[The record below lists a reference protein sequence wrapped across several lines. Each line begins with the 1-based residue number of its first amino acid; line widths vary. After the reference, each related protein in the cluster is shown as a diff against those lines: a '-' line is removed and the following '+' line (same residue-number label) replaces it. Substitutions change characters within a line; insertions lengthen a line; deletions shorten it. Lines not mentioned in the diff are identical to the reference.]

1 MPPCVKS
8 WSYVGV
14 SKPDLPCCLLALTHA
29 HSETAAIEVNNHF
42 ICTSAFTILSNNR
55 NASRIKRWTHTSK
68 GHHGD
73 LFFNSLD
80 LSHWAIFEQYEKV
93 QILCHGFFVTLMN
106 YCFDRVN
113 RSVHQCFKYQ
123 GLGLYLTLFFRAGCP
138 TTILFLHHFSPVQ

>member
-1 MPPCVKS
+1 MCEKLKLCWCFKT
-8 WSYVGV
+8 WST
-14 SKPDLPCCLLALTHA
+14 LLSSGTNTCTFRN
-29 HSETAAIEVNNHF
+29 SCYWGNNHF

-93 QILCHGFFVTLMN
+93 QLLCHGSFVTLMN